1 MLHEFAVKIPPSRA
15 GLVALMAPM
24 MILFMATKSQGAGQN
39 VSIRS
44 LQTVISHVTV
54 IDVATGRELRDRTI
68 VIDGDRI
75 RAVRASTPADIQA
88 EGRHID
94 GRGKYLIPG
103 LWDMH
108 VHGNND
114 AWYAEWF
121 PLYIANGVT
130 GIREMFGPPQA
141 DRFRNDIV
149 ARHIDAPHIY
159 LASPIVDGD
168 PPAWPDSLVVGT
180 AQQARRV
187 VDEQK
192 AGGADFIKVYN
203 NLSREAYFAV
213 LDEAKLEHISVAGH
227 VPFSVT
233 VQEASAA
240 GQVSLEHLYGFPTA
254 CSSNAVELQ
263 ARRATASTRADR
275 HAVVLEAVRT
285 LNDSK
290 CRRVFSLLKRNLTW
304 QVPTLAVF
312 NADFV
317 SNADPAHTDA
327 RLQYFSGD
335 GLKWLRGDYSAYPE
349 MNSESET
356 AYRRELFEFMIKVTG
371 AMFRTGVPM
380 LAGTDTGNAYV
391 FPGFS
396 LHEELALMVQAGATP
411 LQALRSATRN
421 PAVFMHSTDRFGAIA
436 ARKVADLVLLDAD
449 PLADI
454 HNTSKISA
462 VFLAGK
468 LFDRA
473 TLDQLLNQAKAA
485 TAAYK

>member
-1 MLHEFAVKIPPSRA
+1 
-15 GLVALMAPM
+15 
-24 MILFMATKSQGAGQN
+24 
-39 VSIRS
+39 
-44 LQTVISHVTV
+44 
-54 IDVATGRELRDRTI
+54 VATGRELRDRTI
-68 VIDGDRI
+68 VIDGDHI
-75 RAVRASTPADIQA
+75 RALRRSTPDDTQG

-114 AWYAEWF
+114 AWYADWF
-121 PLYIANGVT
+121 PLYIANGIT
-130 GIREMFGPPQA
+130 GIREMFGPPDA
-141 DRFRNDIV
+141 GRFRSDL
-149 ARHIDAPHIY
+149 ASRHIDAPHIY

-168 PPAWPDSLVVGT
+168 PPARPESRVVRT
-180 AQQARRV
+180 AKEARRF

-192 AGGADFIKVYN
+192 ARGADFIKIYN
-203 NLSREAYFAV
+203 NLSRDAYFAI
-213 LDEAKLEHISVAGH
+213 LDEATIEHIAVAGH
-227 VPFSVT
+227 VPFAVT

-240 GQVSLEHLYGFPTA
+240 GQVTLEHFYGLPTA

-263 ARRATASTRADR
+263 SRRATARTRADR

-285 LNDSK
+285 FSDSA
-290 CRRVFSLLKRNLTW
+290 CRRVFSLLKRDLTW

-317 SNADPAHTDA
+317 LAADPAHTDA

-356 AYRRELFEFMIKVTG
+356 TYRRELFEFMMKVTG
-371 AMFRTGVPM
+371 AMFRAGVPM

-411 LQALRSATRN
+411 LQALQSATRN
-421 PAVFMHSTDRFGAIA
+421 PAMFMNSTDRYGAIA
-436 ARKVADLVLLDAD
+436 AGKVADLVLLEAD
-449 PLADI
+449 PPSDI
-454 HNTSKISA
+454 HSTAKIST
-462 VFLAGK
+462 VILAGK
-468 LFDRA
+468 SFDRA
-473 TLDQLLNQAKAA
+473 ALDHLLNQARAA
-485 TAAYK
+485 AAAYK